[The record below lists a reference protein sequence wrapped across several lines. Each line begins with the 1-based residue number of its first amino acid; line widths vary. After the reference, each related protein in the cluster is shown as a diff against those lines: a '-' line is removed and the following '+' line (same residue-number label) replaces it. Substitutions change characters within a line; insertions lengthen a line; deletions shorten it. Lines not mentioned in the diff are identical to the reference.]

1 MIQKIFQI
9 ITEMRLLRLVLDHQS
24 FYHDA
29 EKKDSFRK
37 RALIYKMILL
47 EFLRNKQ
54 WGEYIWLMTMMTK
67 TKIVIICS
75 IFIIAQWSL
84 CLWKMLSNIPNN

>member
-1 MIQKIFQI
+1 MLMFQKIFQI

-54 WGEYIWLMTMMTK
+54 
-67 TKIVIICS
+67 
-75 IFIIAQWSL
+75 
-84 CLWKMLSNIPNN
+84 